1 MPLIETVIIARPT
14 RNANLYAQMV
24 GRGLRLYEGKKE
36 LLLMDCVGVTGK
48 IKLCTAPS
56 LFGISEVPASIPQ
69 EEIEGQLITDIEDR
83 IKYEMNKPQDWQ
95 INAHLVDI
103 FEEENS
109 YDTHDVNYVMLPDGD
124 MVCSYDRN
132 CCIRVESEDMTGNS
146 RAVLYENKL
155 PVKTTVRMYMQ
166 NVLDFVYNF
175 LVTNSPNNHKLWNM
189 KSVMKWGGQ
198 PASDAQK
205 RLIYRNRKKIS
216 DLDIDYDKLTKY
228 EASVIINRIHN

>member
-1 MPLIETVIIARPT
+1 M
-14 RNANLYAQMV
+14 
-24 GRGLRLYEGKKE
+24 
-36 LLLMDCVGVTGK
+36 
-48 IKLCTAPS
+48 
-56 LFGISEVPASIPQ
+56 
-69 EEIEGQLITDIEDR
+69 
-83 IKYEMNKPQDWQ
+83 
-95 INAHLVDI
+95 DI

-175 LVTNSPNNHKLWNM
+175 LVNNFPNNHKLWDM
-189 KSVMKWGGQ
+189 KSVRKWGGQ

-205 RLIYRNRKKIS
+205 RLIYRNRKKLS

>member
-1 MPLIETVIIARPT
+1 MRD
-14 RNANLYAQMV
+14 
-24 GRGLRLYEGKKE
+24 K
-36 LLLMDCVGVTGK
+36 
-48 IKLCTAPS
+48 
-56 LFGISEVPASIPQ
+56 
-69 EEIEGQLITDIEDR
+69 LITDIEDR

-175 LVTNSPNNHKLWNM
+175 LVNNFPNNHKL
-189 KSVMKWGGQ
+189 
-198 PASDAQK
+198 
-205 RLIYRNRKKIS
+205 
-216 DLDIDYDKLTKY
+216 
-228 EASVIINRIHN
+228 